1 MGFIGQKGG
10 WVGVSKHREGAI
22 SENRGKSGVVGPGSR

>member
-10 WVGVSKHREGAI
+10 WVGVREHREGAI
-22 SENRGKSGVVGPGSR
+22 SENRGKSGVVGPGSK